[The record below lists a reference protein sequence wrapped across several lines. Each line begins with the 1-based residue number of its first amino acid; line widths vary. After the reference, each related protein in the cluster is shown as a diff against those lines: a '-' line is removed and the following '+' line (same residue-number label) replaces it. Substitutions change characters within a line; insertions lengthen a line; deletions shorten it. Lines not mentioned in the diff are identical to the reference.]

1 MGSEEPSPQPSGPE
15 PIESVGPVE
24 PDVAEPGVAEPG
36 VAVSV
41 GDSRWSVAQFG
52 WKSLVPDLSDE
63 AAGLLAE
70 PIVVSV
76 EAPDDDRAGED
87 DEEDRPER
95 YPAPADPC
103 ASAARYGEHRPGFL
117 APAGLRPRA
126 LARHRV

>member
-1 MGSEEPSPQPSGPE
+1 MGEESSPQPSGPE
-15 PIESVGPVE
+15 PVGSVE
-24 PDVAEPGVAEPG
+24 PDVAAEPDM
-36 VAVSV
+36 AVSG

-52 WKSLVPDLSDE
+52 WKSIVPDLSDE

-76 EAPDDDRAGED
+76 EAPDDDRTGED
-87 DEEDRPER
+87 DEDRPER

-103 ASAARYGEHRPGFL
+103 ASGARYGEHRPGFL
-117 APAGLRPRA
+117 APAGLRPRP